1 MTMERSTRNS
11 TRSINAT
18 EAWVGFA
25 PIGKRT
31 FRLSWTPLEG
41 DVSLCEWA
49 YFLRSDGDR
58 TTFRAL
64 ERVAPEVHISHYMVD
79 AETGLVL
86 HDKAGWG
93 GDSW

>member
-1 MTMERSTRNS
+1 MSSARSAATYMERTP
-11 TRSINAT
+11 
-18 EAWVGFA
+18 WVGLS
-25 PIGKRT
+25 PLGRRT

-41 DVSLCEWA
+41 DVFLSEWCH
-49 YFLRSDGDR
+49 FLKPEGDR

-64 ERVAPEVHISHYMVD
+64 GIVAPEVHISHYMVD